1 MASRVHGLTGF
12 VAMTAVIG
20 ALTPALASEGGGSSL
35 QPPSYPTPMAA
46 GVAPQTLAQSFP
58 VIEFP
63 AGEGTFSGT
72 GVATG
77 SKFTVGRQADAVLN
91 FNTSNNFS
99 LSLSATGADTLEMTY
114 QGTVTRQSASSLG
127 ASGFVLETRV
137 NSFASSLGDWQVFE
151 ATGTCRIEVLA
162 SRVVSSTCNVT
173 APAFPADLTALGL
186 STQFR
191 GVGAP
196 SGDGAFPGRGV
207 ATGSKFAIGRQ
218 ADAMLNVSNTNNTF
232 SISIAA
238 TAANDLE
245 MLYQGT
251 VTRRTAGRQ
260 GVNSFVLETRVNS
273 FVSSLADW
281 QVFEA
286 TGTCRIEV
294 LNALVVASSCNVT
307 APAFPADLTV
317 SGLSTEFLGMDQ
329 F

>member
-1 MASRVHGLTGF
+1 MIRPVYSLLGASAIFAALGMTGAGAAREPVASQADRPLTRPS
-12 VAMTAVIG
+12 VA
-20 ALTPALASEGGGSSL
+20 S
-35 QPPSYPTPMAA
+35 Q
-46 GVAPQTLAQSFP
+46 LAQSFP

-63 AGEGTFSGT
+63 PGERVSEGTFAGT

-99 LSLSATGADTLEMTY
+99 LSIAATGADTLEMLY
-114 QGTVTRQSASSLG
+114 QGTVTRQSTSALG
-127 ASGFVLETRV
+127 TNGFVLETRV
-137 NSFASSLGDWQVFE
+137 SSFASSLGDWQVFN
-151 ATGTCRIEVLA
+151 ASGTCRIEVFD

-186 STQFR
+186 STEFR
-191 GVGAP
+191 GVGVSTPA
-196 SGDGAFPGRGV
+196 GAFPGRGV

-218 ADAMLNVSNTNNTF
+218 ADAMLNVSNTNNNF

-251 VTRRTAGRQ
+251 VTRRSAGRQ
-260 GVNSFVLETRVNS
+260 GANSFVLETRVDS
-273 FVSSLADW
+273 FVSSLGDW
-281 QVFEA
+281 QIFDA
-286 TGTCRIEV
+286 SGTCRIEV
-294 LNALVVASSCNVT
+294 FDALVVSSTCNVT

-317 SGLSTEFLGMDQ
+317 LGLSTEFRGMDQ

>member
-35 QPPSYPTPMAA
+35 QPPSYPTPMAS

-63 AGEGTFSGT
+63 AGEGTFSGI
-72 GVATG
+72 GVA
-77 SKFTVGRQADAVLN
+77 TVGRQADAVLN

-137 NSFASSLGDWQVFE
+137 NSFASSLGDWQVFD

-173 APAFPADLTALGL
+173 APAFPADLT
-186 STQFR
+186 
-191 GVGAP
+191 
-196 SGDGAFPGRGV
+196 
-207 ATGSKFAIGRQ
+207 
-218 ADAMLNVSNTNNTF
+218 
-232 SISIAA
+232 
-238 TAANDLE
+238 
-245 MLYQGT
+245 
-251 VTRRTAGRQ
+251 
-260 GVNSFVLETRVNS
+260 
-273 FVSSLADW
+273 
-281 QVFEA
+281 
-286 TGTCRIEV
+286 
-294 LNALVVASSCNVT
+294 
-307 APAFPADLTV
+307 V